1 MNKKFKVRLF
11 EIALTESTDK
21 ERAKYEKLV
30 KEFTEN
36 IPGKVLETLD
46 DNSLINLFFSEKWAT
61 IKKECPFAFEIYFNY
76 CKLLVKKITLKL
88 EEINRH
94 DEYMRVYRQNHKK

>member
-1 MNKKFKVRLF
+1 MQKKFKVTLF
-11 EIALTESTDK
+11 EIALTETTDK
-21 ERAKYEKLV
+21 ERAKYEQLV

-36 IPGKVLETLD
+36 IPKKLLETLD

-61 IKKECPFAFEIYFNY
+61 IKKECPFTHEIYFNY
-76 CKLLVKKITLKL
+76 CKLLTKRIAIKL

-94 DEYMRVYRQNHKK
+94 DEYMRAYRQSHKK